1 MNNMRKALENQQ
13 KINEAAKAIMEYFG
27 EEMPYSVHLEQM
39 LDAQTQIIGLMELA
53 KHQMLMDPN
62 TELEFQ
68 TDEIALFLRDVRT
81 YLGFLKPFV
90 NLAEEAK
97 KS

>member
-1 MNNMRKALENQQ
+1 MRKALENQQ

-27 EEMPYSVHLEQM
+27 EEMSYSVHLEQM

-53 KHQMLMDPN
+53 KKQMLIDPN

-90 NLAEEAK
+90 NLAEAK

>member
-1 MNNMRKALENQQ
+1 
-13 KINEAAKAIMEYFG
+13 
-27 EEMPYSVHLEQM
+27 
-39 LDAQTQIIGLMELA
+39 MELA